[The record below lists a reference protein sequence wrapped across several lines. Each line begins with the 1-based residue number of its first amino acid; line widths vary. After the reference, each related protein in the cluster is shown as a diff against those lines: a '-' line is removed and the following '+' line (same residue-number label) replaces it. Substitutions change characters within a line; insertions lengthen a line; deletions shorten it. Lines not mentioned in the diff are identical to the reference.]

1 MRVRLLVAVEAE
13 AERIQ
18 QLPHDAHFGD
28 DELEPQVRS
37 AASVFVLLHQY
48 SEYFCTW
55 SSARFSIAF
64 FFRENV
70 LPSLSTSGGGGGA
83 LALALAVALAVALA
97 GGG

>member
-37 AASVFVLLHQY
+37 VSICTFAPVQRVLLYLEQRAILH
-48 SEYFCTW
+48 
-55 SSARFSIAF
+55 RLL
-64 FFRENV
+64 
-70 LPSLSTSGGGGGA
+70 LP
-83 LALALAVALAVALA
+83 
-97 GGG
+97 